1 MCNLLTV
8 RKDLCQVLSAQDI
21 PQGGL
26 SQQPGGGVGIV
37 DVGHGQDGVLH
48 LVVDHAV
55 HTDSHRVLGQNL
67 NQKTT
72 MGVIKDAFRGAFE
85 SVMGEAVLI
94 NLIHYTSCGG
104 MSKVTVRMSTL
115 MKLSVQGTTKNSP
128 AEIIDT
134 QAALTRD

>member
-1 MCNLLTV
+1 
-8 RKDLCQVLSAQDI
+8 
-21 PQGGL
+21 
-26 SQQPGGGVGIV
+26 
-37 DVGHGQDGVLH
+37 
-48 LVVDHAV
+48 
-55 HTDSHRVLGQNL
+55 
-67 NQKTT
+67 
-72 MGVIKDAFRGAFE
+72 MGVIKDTFRGALE

-134 QAALTRD
+134 QAALTKSHQKAQ